1 MITFIQ
7 FVFRPDAPGG
17 ANTDYQLCPNTPGG
31 ANTNYQFH
39 PDTPG
44 GANSDLIVRQPN
56 AGHHHNANIS
66 ILNLR
71 KPNHLTTYLMVII

>member
-1 MITFIQ
+1 L
-7 FVFRPDAPGG
+7 FRPDTPGG
-17 ANTDYQLCPNTPGG
+17 ANTNYQLRPNTPGG

-39 PDTPG
+39 PPG
-44 GANSDLIVRQPN
+44 GANIDLVVRQPN
-56 AGHHHNANIS
+56 AGHHHHANIS